1 MARSIG
7 GLVKQVSRGDPMTTP
22 QYSSSPPTQER
33 APANMR
39 YVNSIGGTS
48 LNVPK
53 PRKRP
58 AAAVTTLPRP
68 LKRRQSVVDTSLQA
82 ACPQRPQISIQ
93 EKQSLLLSDAEK
105 HHSSVPPHTD
115 VEGKSNQRYA
125 SRQLSRP
132 QRVEFEN
139 RSREHSA
146 SASHPT
152 FVHRSSPRVS
162 PRPHTQVDRNE
173 LESTPR
179 RSPRRHTLLARELE
193 STPRRSPLRHTM
205 AHDACESIPR
215 RIPRRHTL
223 LARELESTPR
233 RSPRLYRRQ
242 QTRLADNEDIS
253 PELSRRGF
261 SQEASNSP
269 IETDS
274 ANPPAK
280 SKISYLLS
288 ILGITTLPKVAIRD
302 TDTDK
307 LKVEVFEKSLVGTFS
322 LECILAIG
330 MWVRQSDNFPL
341 NVRLFRNMPEEKIAR
356 VSKLVRD
363 YYILVPDDENAEEE
377 IRTQMRMA
385 YVRYRSE
392 LEAHYRSFDSHEEA
406 LRHPSP
412 RIRNV
417 DDWAIICDFF
427 NTDLKFKAAS
437 EKSRAARKAQ
447 ALNHTNGTES
457 FARKAYDRVR
467 KNLPIDPLN
476 MFMVTH
482 KARNL
487 GKLCEDWQAEM
498 NHLSEQ
504 VRRGEV
510 NYTPEEIYSMV
521 VDPRRIGAKRARK
534 SKVCTRFS
542 LYEKNEEQMDAL
554 QEQLDSEKKKVA
566 KKDKEI
572 SKLQS
577 GERNLKEYLNEVFK
591 TNGWDP
597 VPDIEDE
604 SSDEGEHE
612 VDDGF
617 TWDDV
622 LEDENDYAGDDD
634 DLQVDGCADG
644 NDDNPKKELS
654 GEDE

>member
-1 MARSIG
+1 
-7 GLVKQVSRGDPMTTP
+7 MTTP
-22 QYSSSPPTQER
+22 QYSSSPPIQER
-33 APANMR
+33 APTNMR

-53 PRKRP
+53 PRKRL
-58 AAAVTTLPRP
+58 AAAVKTPPRP
-68 LKRRQSVVDTSLQA
+68 LKRRQSMVDTELQA

-93 EKQSLLLSDAEK
+93 AKQSLLLSN
-105 HHSSVPPHTD
+105 SS
-115 VEGKSNQRYA
+115 QRSA
-125 SRQLSRP
+125 FRQLSHP
-132 QRVEFEN
+132 QRVEFKN

-146 SASHPT
+146 SAYHPT

-162 PRPHTQVDRNE
+162 TRPHNQVARYE

-205 AHDACESIPR
+205 AHDACESTPR
-215 RIPRRHTL
+215 RSPRRHTL
-223 LARELESTPR
+223 LDHELESTPR
-233 RSPRLYRRQ
+233 RSPRLSRRQ
-242 QTRLADNEDIS
+242 QTGLDDNEDIL
-253 PELSRRGF
+253 PEFNRRGF

-274 ANPPAK
+274 AHPLDK
-280 SKISYLLS
+280 KITR
-288 ILGITTLPKVAIRD
+288 GITTLPKFSIRD

-307 LKVEVFEKSLVGTFS
+307 LKVEVCEKSLVGTFI

-341 NVRLFRNMPEEKIAR
+341 TVRLFRNMPEEKIAR
-356 VSKLVRD
+356 VCKLFRD
-363 YYILVPDDENAEEE
+363 YYIVVPDDENAEEE
-377 IRTQMRMA
+377 IRTQMRLA

-392 LEAHYRSFDSHEEA
+392 LEAHYRSFDIHEEA
-406 LRHPSP
+406 LRHPYP

-427 NTDLKFKAAS
+427 NTGLKFKKA
-437 EKSRAARKAQ
+437 RAARKAQ

-457 FARKAYDRVR
+457 FARKAYDRAC

-482 KARNL
+482 KARKL

-498 NHLSEQ
+498 NQLSEQ

-521 VDPRRIGAKRARK
+521 FDPRRIGAKRARR
-534 SKVCTRFS
+534 SKVANRFS
-542 LYEKNEEQMDAL
+542 LYEKNETQIAAL
-554 QEQLDSEKKKVA
+554 QEQLDYEKKKVA
-566 KKDKEI
+566 KQDKQI

-577 GERNLKEYLNEVFK
+577 RERNIREYLNEVFK

-597 VPDIEDE
+597 VPDDIEDE

-622 LEDENDYAGDDD
+622 LEDENDYTGDDD

-644 NDDNPKKELS
+644 NDDNPEKELS
-654 GEDE
+654 SEDE

>member
-1 MARSIG
+1 MARSRG

-48 LNVPK
+48 LNVSK
-53 PRKRP
+53 PMKRP
-58 AAAVTTLPRP
+58 AAAVTTPPRP
-68 LKRRQSVVDTSLQA
+68 LKRIQSVVDTTLQA
-82 ACPQRPQISIQ
+82 SCPQRPQISIQ
-93 EKQSLLLSDAEK
+93 AKQSLLLSDAEK

-115 VEGKSNQRYA
+115 VEGNSSQRSA
-125 SRQLSRP
+125 SRKLSRP

-139 RSREHSA
+139 RSREHSS

-162 PRPHTQVDRNE
+162 ARPHTQVALNE

-193 STPRRSPLRHTM
+193 
-205 AHDACESIPR
+205 IPR
-215 RIPRRHTL
+215 L
-223 LARELESTPR
+223 S
-233 RSPRLYRRQ
+233 RRQ
-242 QTRLADNEDIS
+242 QTGLADNEDIS

-274 ANPPAK
+274 AHPPAK
-280 SKISYLLS
+280 KITS
-288 ILGITTLPKVAIRD
+288 GITTLPKVAIRD

-330 MWVRQSDNFPL
+330 MWVHQSDNFPL
-341 NVRLFRNMPEEKIAR
+341 TVRLLRNMPEEKIAR

-363 YYILVPDDENAEEE
+363 YYILVPDDETVEDE

-385 YVRYRSE
+385 YIRYRSE
-392 LEAHYRSFDSHEEA
+392 LAEHYRSFDSHEEA

-437 EKSRAARKAQ
+437 EKSRVARKAQ

-457 FARKAYDRVR
+457 FARKAYDRAR

-482 KARNL
+482 KSRKL

-498 NHLSEQ
+498 NQLSEQ
-504 VRRGEV
+504 VHRGEV

-521 VDPRRIGAKRARK
+521 VDPHRIRAKRARK
-534 SKVCTRFS
+534 SKVSTRFS
-542 LYEKNEEQMDAL
+542 LYEKNEEQMAAL
-554 QEQLDSEKKKVA
+554 QEQLDSEKKK
-566 KKDKEI
+566 
-572 SKLQS
+572 
-577 GERNLKEYLNEVFK
+577 RNLSEYLNEVFK

-634 DLQVDGCADG
+634 DL
-644 NDDNPKKELS
+644 
-654 GEDE
+654 

>member
-1 MARSIG
+1 MARSRG
-7 GLVKQVSRGDPMTTP
+7 GLVKKVSRGDPMTTP

-48 LNVPK
+48 LNVPN

-58 AAAVTTLPRP
+58 AAAVTTPPRP
-68 LKRRQSVVDTSLQA
+68 LKRRQSVVDTALQA
-82 ACPQRPQISIQ
+82 ACPQSPQISIQ
-93 EKQSLLLSDAEK
+93 AKQSLLLSDAEK
-105 HHSSVPPHTD
+105 HHSYVPPHID
-115 VEGKSNQRYA
+115 
-125 SRQLSRP
+125 LSRP
-132 QRVEFEN
+132 QCVEFEN
-139 RSREHSA
+139 RSRDYSA

-162 PRPHTQVDRNE
+162 PRPHTQVARNE

-179 RSPRRHTLLARELE
+179 RSPRRHTL
-193 STPRRSPLRHTM
+193 S
-205 AHDACESIPR
+205 
-215 RIPRRHTL
+215 PRRHTL

-233 RSPRLYRRQ
+233 RSPRLSHRQ
-242 QTRLADNEDIS
+242 QTGLADNEDIS

-274 ANPPAK
+274 AHPPAK

-288 ILGITTLPKVAIRD
+288 ILSQLIITRGITTLPKFAIRD

-307 LKVEVFEKSLVGTFS
+307 LKVEVFE
-322 LECILAIG
+322 C
-330 MWVRQSDNFPL
+330 DNFPL
-341 NVRLFRNMPEEKIAR
+341 TVRLFRNMPEEKIAR

-363 YYILVPDDENAEEE
+363 YYILVPDDENAEEA

-385 YVRYRSE
+385 YVRYRSD
-392 LEAHYRSFDSHEEA
+392 LAAHYRSFDSHEEA

-427 NTDLKFKAAS
+427 NTDLKFKLYKFAARS
-437 EKSRAARKAQ
+437 ARKAQ

-457 FARKAYDRVR
+457 FARKAYDRESLKLFIDAR

-482 KARNL
+482 KARKL
-487 GKLCEDWQAEM
+487 GKLCEDW
-498 NHLSEQ
+498 Q

-534 SKVCTRFS
+534 SKVATRFS
-542 LYEKNEEQMDAL
+542 LYEKNEAQMAAL
-554 QEQLDSEKKKVA
+554 QEQMDSEKKKVA
-566 KKDKEI
+566 KQDKEI
-572 SKLQS
+572 SNLQS
-577 GERNLKEYLNEVFK
+577 RERNLREYLNEVFK
-591 TNGWDP
+591 TNGWDT

-604 SSDEGEHE
+604 SSNEGEHE

-622 LEDENDYAGDDD
+622 LEDENDYAGDDA
-634 DLQVDGCADG
+634 DLQVDGCVDG
-644 NDDNPKKELS
+644 NDDNPEKELS